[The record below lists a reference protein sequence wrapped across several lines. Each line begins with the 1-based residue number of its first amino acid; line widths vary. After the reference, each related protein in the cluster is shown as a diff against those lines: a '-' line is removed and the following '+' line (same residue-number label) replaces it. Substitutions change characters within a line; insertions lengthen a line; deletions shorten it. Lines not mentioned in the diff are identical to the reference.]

1 MKLTYWNTSCMTYL
15 IGMFV
20 GLFMGE
26 LNFWWS
32 LIPITIGATVVV
44 SYHGFVLEKEL
55 EKVK

>member
-26 LNFWWS
+26 LGLWWS
-32 LIPITIGATVVV
+32 LIPITIGAVAV
-44 SYHGFVLEKEL
+44 SYYHHYVLDKQL
-55 EKVK
+55 EEIK